1 VKRGN
6 TASVMC
12 SYNAV
17 NGVPACMHSD
27 EINGRMRDTW
37 GFDGFVVSDCDA
49 LSDGASH
56 RYIVDK
62 FDGKLTTQAP
72 QQHVVKVAVLV
83 AP

>member
-1 VKRGN
+1 MLR
-6 TASVMC
+6 
-12 SYNAV
+12 
-17 NGVPACMHSD
+17 SD
-27 EINGRMRDTW
+27 VW

-72 QQHVVKVAVLV
+72 QQHVVKGAVLV